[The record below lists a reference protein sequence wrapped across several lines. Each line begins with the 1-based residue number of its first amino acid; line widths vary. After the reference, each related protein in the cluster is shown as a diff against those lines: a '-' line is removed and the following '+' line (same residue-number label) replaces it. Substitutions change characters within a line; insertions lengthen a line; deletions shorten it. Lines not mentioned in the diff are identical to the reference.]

1 LVGHRTPAN
10 VDDYAKAT
18 VVVYYNVD
26 YARDPKGTNYV
37 RNRILKV
44 AKKLADEKIDVQFA
58 ISNAN
63 DFREDL
69 NQYGITEAK
78 KDVKYVLARGAKD
91 EKYQMPGDFR
101 YEFPL
106 HTIDLCLLDAVTKL

>member
-1 LVGHRTPAN
+1 M
-10 VDDYAKAT
+10 DDFAKST
-18 VVVYYNVD
+18 VVVYYNAD

-44 AKKLADEKIDVQFA
+44 AKKLADENIDVRFA
-58 ISNAN
+58 ISNAK

-69 NQYGITEAK
+69 TQYGITEAT
-78 KDVKYVLARGAKD
+78 KDVKYVLARGTKD

-101 YEFPL
+101 YELPFTARSMSIFSMQLRSTGRLRP
-106 HTIDLCLLDAVTKL
+106 